1 MAASSAFAHTA
12 PVQWYNNRDVSQRQ
26 SGSQR
31 PEAGQRGM
39 AGMGQDWFGTPF
51 GRRAALRGAG
61 VGLAGLAGAALLGCG
76 GSKPSGGSTAGTGGG
91 DAAASGAPK
100 NIKRGEG
107 FDPKFGEIPINTKKV
122 VKGGTYRRSAN
133 DTSREN
139 DPEVSI
145 AGADWELVADRLA
158 YANGFTMKIS
168 PDMLASYEWSD
179 KQNLVLK
186 LRPNIKT
193 HNIAPLNG
201 RVFNAKDVAYNI
213 KRKAGLLDPKT
224 AATKYA
230 RYAQFDGVTDAIVV
244 DDLTVKVTLS
254 KPNGSLLSALAD
266 PRASMVPLEFEQI
279 GFKDPMKFAATGAW
293 IPTSY
298 VDGTRQTFKANPEY
312 FRTWDEGGRPGIDVY
327 EKVVVQDR
335 GSLVAAF
342 ISGQIDVLAAVR
354 PEEEAQVNAVK
365 GVQSSLT
372 PGPTWDLFAV
382 NMKMPQFQDERVRMA
397 FHLALDHKAFSDPL
411 GKGWLMSGPVHSMF
425 PESLTAE
432 EVTKMPGYNPATKAQ
447 DTAEAQKLLE
457 AAGYPQGGGLKFKQ
471 INSSAASLDSSV
483 RLQENWK
490 KAFPKME
497 VGVSSISDYAQA
509 TSALNSRTFEIRSW
523 NHTSVPD
530 AAIDAVT
537 YYHTKGGRNYQSYSK
552 PWADELLDKLLLA
565 ITLEERKSLVQ
576 TFEKR
581 YLQEGPPLIPIRHPA
596 DNLAIAPQVAGTD
609 MVIGPWAYTSYGV
622 SPRWIWF
629 TEK

>member
-1 MAASSAFAHTA
+1 
-12 PVQWYNNRDVSQRQ
+12 
-26 SGSQR
+26 
-31 PEAGQRGM
+31 
-39 AGMGQDWFGTPF
+39 MGQEWFGRSLN
-51 GRRAALRGAG
+51 RRTALRGAG
-61 VGLAGLAGAALLGCG
+61 LGLAGLAGAALLGCG
-76 GSKPSGGSTAGTGGG
+76 GSKADGGASSGGGGG
-91 DAAASGAPK
+91 GGAAASGAPK

-107 FDPKFGEIPINTKKV
+107 FEARFGQIPINEKKV

-158 YANGFTMKIS
+158 YANGFTMAIS
-168 PDMLASYEWSD
+168 PDMLASYEWID

-230 RYAQFDGVTDAIVV
+230 RYAQFDGVTDAVVV
-244 DDLTVKVTLS
+244 DDLTVKVTLN

-279 GFKDPMKFAATGAW
+279 GFKEPMKFAATGAW

-312 FRTWDEGGRPGIDVY
+312 YRTWDEGGRPGIEAY

-342 ISGQIDVLAAVR
+342 LSGQIDVLSAVR
-354 PEEEAQVNAVK
+354 PEEEAQVSSGVK
-365 GVQSSLT
+365 GVQWSLT
-372 PGPTWDLFAV
+372 PGPTWDLFAM
-382 NMKMPQFQDERVRMA
+382 NMKLPQMADDRVRQA

-432 EVTKMPGYNPATKAQ
+432 EITKLPGYNPATKAQ
-447 DTAEAQKLLE
+447 DTAEAQKLME
-457 AAGYPQGGGLKFKQ
+457 AAGFPQGAGLKFKQ

-490 KAFPKME
+490 KAFPRME
-497 VGVSSISDYAQA
+497 VAVSSISDYAQA
-509 TSALNSRTFEIRSW
+509 TNALNSRTFEIRSW

-552 PWADELLDKLLLA
+552 PWADELLNKLLLA
-565 ITLEERKSLVQ
+565 TTIEERKSLVQ

-581 YLQEGPPLIPIRHPA
+581 YLTEGPPLIPIRHPA
-596 DNLAIAPQVAGTD
+596 DNLALQPHIAGTD
-609 MVIGPWAYTSYGV
+609 MVIGPWAYNSYGV
-622 SPRWIWF
+622 SPRWMWF